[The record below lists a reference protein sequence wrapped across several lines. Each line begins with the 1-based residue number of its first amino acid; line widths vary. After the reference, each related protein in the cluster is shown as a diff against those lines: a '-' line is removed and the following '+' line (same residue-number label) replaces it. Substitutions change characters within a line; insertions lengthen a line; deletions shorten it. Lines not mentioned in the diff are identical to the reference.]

1 MLTMPLS
8 SQDLREKN
16 WKAMEAL
23 ASAEK
28 SCEEKLR
35 SLTQAKV
42 SVGSGLASVKLVSRA
57 CSHGQGSPGLRL
69 APESIQG
76 PSLPLLTCSLP
87 TLPPVSPGEVGSS
100 ESFVLLLSWALPSRA
115 TGGPSLVCLRGLCL
129 YCSSALTSCLN
140 DPPEHPG

>member
-1 MLTMPLS
+1 MGQGGSPALQRLAWLLTKPFS

-42 SVGSGLASVKLVSRA
+42 RVGSGLASVKLVSRA
-57 CSHGQGSPGLRL
+57 
-69 APESIQG
+69 
-76 PSLPLLTCSLP
+76 
-87 TLPPVSPGEVGSS
+87 
-100 ESFVLLLSWALPSRA
+100 
-115 TGGPSLVCLRGLCL
+115 
-129 YCSSALTSCLN
+129 
-140 DPPEHPG
+140 